1 VQKFM
6 NRLAIVSLIALPI
19 ATATAIVPAG
29 ASTPA
34 IHFRVVGVQSLV
46 HAQTPPNTPPNTK
59 IHGKGATAKFIPA
72 KLTAAEGSKA
82 QCDKRPLGLIS
93 FTVTN
98 TGTATAYVYYKGGL
112 VFKLKK
118 AHEEDIC
125 ASGFGA
131 GTTATLNLGSSSGTA
146 YKAKLKIKF
155 SS

>member
-34 IHFRVVGVQSLV
+34 IHFRVVGVHSLV
-46 HAQTPPNTPPNTK
+46 HAETPPNTN
-59 IHGKGATAKFIPA
+59 IDGKGAKAKFSPA

-146 YKAKLKIKF
+146 YKAKLKVKF